1 MKVAF
6 LLLKLCFSSCVIKNL
21 FRVKKNNLFSTTA
34 ACSAIF
40 SVLIKFVSYLALK
53 ALAFHI
59 IFFLDSIL
67 FSWSYKTMRHLILII
82 LVLFC
87 VLTFSTS
94 CSTTTAT
101 NTQSETREDVEEP
114 QVFYDSK
121 YYEEIYTVKDLP
133 EDCFLQKGQEPQIFY
148 SDDIASEVNELL
160 SNYYIILGLYGY
172 NGPANPLIEEVIRSL
187 CIDKKAA
194 IGVYTFEEADTRTG
208 AYNSYSIKRYD
219 YYGYLFVPMN
229 LDLIAYFYRV
239 GISAYDLEAS
249 DKITTKRNT
258 GAVVDTIYYN
268 SPAYFSS
275 LFKGDVITEV
285 NGISITNAGQLKTLL
300 DSYDSTQEIEI
311 TYYRDGVSYKT
322 SLTPLY

>member
-1 MKVAF
+1 M
-6 LLLKLCFSSCVIKNL
+6 L
-21 FRVKKNNLFSTTA
+21 FK
-34 ACSAIF
+34 I
-40 SVLIKFVSYLALK
+40 VSYLALR
-53 ALAFHI
+53 ALAFHK

-67 FSWSYKTMRHLILII
+67 FSWSDKAMKQLILFI

-87 VLTFSTS
+87 FLSFSTS

-101 NTQSETREDVEEP
+101 NTQSEPTEDLEEP
-114 QVFYDSK
+114 QVLYNSDF
-121 YYEEIYTVKDLP
+121 YEEIYNVEKLS
-133 EDCFLQKGQEPQIFY
+133 EDFLLQEGQEPLVFY
-148 SDDIASEVNELL
+148 SDDIDSDINDIK
-160 SNYYIILGLYGY
+160 SNYYFSIGFYGY
-172 NGPANPLIEEVIRSL
+172 NGPANPLIEEEIRSL

>member
-1 MKVAF
+1 M
-6 LLLKLCFSSCVIKNL
+6 L
-21 FRVKKNNLFSTTA
+21 FK
-34 ACSAIF
+34 I
-40 SVLIKFVSYLALK
+40 VSYLALR
-53 ALAFHI
+53 ALAFHK

-67 FSWSYKTMRHLILII
+67 FSWSDKAMKQLILFI

-87 VLTFSTS
+87 FLSFSTS

-101 NTQSETREDVEEP
+101 NTQSEPTEDLEEP
-114 QVFYDSK
+114 QVLYNSDF
-121 YYEEIYTVKDLP
+121 YEEIYNVEKLS
-133 EDCFLQKGQEPQIFY
+133 EDFLLQEGQEPLVFY
-148 SDDIASEVNELL
+148 SDDIDSDINDIK
-160 SNYYIILGLYGY
+160 SNYYFSIGFYGY
-172 NGPANPLIEEVIRSL
+172 NGPANPLIEEEIRSL

-194 IGVYTFEEADTRTG
+194 IGDYTFEEADTRTG